1 MDLDANAIF
10 EQELAKRGLAFE
22 REGDDVY
29 RLDLNGLA
37 LTINLENARRNAE
50 RDRDPGAIRDFAA
63 QILKAGATPALPWTE
78 AAPRL
83 LLKAE
88 PSDYQFGDAI
98 RSAVSNE
105 VSRVLTLTNAEHSY
119 ISWVTEAMCAT
130 WGVAPERAIEAAR
143 RNQDALIKGLV
154 LEVDDVSG
162 EPLGMVPLGSP
173 YKASVIFAPSF
184 RSLVEARFGW
194 PVWVVVPCRDF
205 IYVLPENSELVHRIG
220 RVVTDEYRR
229 SGYPLT
235 TEVLRV
241 GSDGI
246 EAVGAFPKSPPVT
259 DG

>member
-1 MDLDANAIF
+1 MGLDASAIF
-10 EQELAKRGLAFE
+10 EQELATRGLAFE
-22 REGDDVY
+22 RDGDDLY
-29 RLDLNGLA
+29 RVCVNGLE

-50 RDRDPGAIRDFAA
+50 RDGDPDGIRDFVA
-63 QILKAGATPALPWTE
+63 QILLAGATRALSWTE

-88 PSDYQFGDAI
+88 PSDYEFGDTI
-98 RSAVSNE
+98 RLAVSTE
-105 VSRVLTLTNAEHSY
+105 VCRVLTLTDAEHSY
-119 ISWVTEAMCAT
+119 ISWVTTAMCSD
-130 WGVAPERAIEAAR
+130 WGVAPEQAIEAAL
-143 RNQDALIKGLV
+143 RNQDALIDGLA

-162 EPLGMVPLGSP
+162 QPLGMVPLGSP

-184 RSLVEARFGW
+184 KRLVEARFGW

-205 IYVLPENSELVHRIG
+205 VYVLQENSELVDRIG
-220 RVVTDEYRR
+220 CVVTDEYRS

-246 EAVGAFPKSPPVT
+246 EAVGAFPKA
-259 DG
+259 